1 VIIMAGDNEAMGNGI
16 IVTGVK
22 ASFVQKEN
30 TAADLLGHVVVEGV
44 WSAMPIDVEPE
55 RFRDKGTTLASITF
69 KQLTAEAAETFN
81 IVIEYEIYEAP

>member
-1 VIIMAGDNEAMGNGI
+1 VIIMAGDCEAQGNGV

-30 TAADLLGHVVVEGV
+30 TAADMLGHVNVQANIVNG
-44 WSAMPIDVEPE
+44 PIDVEPE
-55 RFRDKGTTLASITF
+55 RFRDKGTTLGSITF

-81 IVIEYEIYEAP
+81 IVIEYEIYTSP

>member
-1 VIIMAGDNEAMGNGI
+1 MAGDNEAMGNGV

-22 ASFVQKEN
+22 TAFVHKLN
-30 TAADLLGHVVVEGV
+30 TLPDLAGHVVVEGV

-55 RFRDKGTTLASITF
+55 RFRDKGTSLASITF

-81 IVIEYEIYEAP
+81 IVIEYEIYTSP